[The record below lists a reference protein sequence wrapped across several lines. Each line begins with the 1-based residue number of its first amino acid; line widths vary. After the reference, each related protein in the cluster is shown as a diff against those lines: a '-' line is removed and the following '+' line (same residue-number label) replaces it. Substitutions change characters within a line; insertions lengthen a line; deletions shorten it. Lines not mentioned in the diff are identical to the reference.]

1 MWYETT
7 KTGKRLCE
15 RTKINDKWKRI
26 TVTLSK
32 DTAKGR
38 KQAEDA
44 LREKIAKLSEPTS
57 SIHLKDAIEEYLATK
72 DCRSTTMS
80 STKSMMY
87 TALEIIGD
95 VRVSSITTGTLRRC
109 FQASDKSNKTRNYIL
124 RSFHTFLVWCAE
136 CEIIPSVPMMPRF
149 KDDSPRK
156 KSEEKYLE
164 ADELKDVLSQMSGMM
179 YYVSRFLA
187 LTGCRISE
195 ACNLYMDDISEA
207 YIAIREGKTSASVR
221 EIYIQPELKEML
233 SEYKQWRALNLMAT
247 GIRTDRLFYTKNGTP
262 YSALTYRQ
270 LLLKHI
276 KCEKHLHPHI
286 FRHTHVALLAEQ
298 GMSLEAISRRLG
310 HESSSITKE
319 VYYHVTEKQKKKDE
333 EQIAAIR
340 IL

>member
-15 RTKINDKWKRI
+15 RVKINDKWKRI

-57 SIHLKDAIEEYLATK
+57 SIHLKDAIEEYLSTK

-80 STKSMMY
+80 STKSMMH

-109 FQASDKSNKTRNYIL
+109 FQASDKSNKTRNLIL
-124 RSFHTFLVWCAE
+124 RSFHTFMVWCAE
-136 CEIIPSVPMMPRF
+136 CEIIPSVPMMPKF

-164 ADELKDVLSQMSGMM
+164 ADELKDVLSQLSGMM
-179 YYVSRFLA
+179 YYVTRFLA

-195 ACNLYMDDISEA
+195 ACNLYMEDISED

-221 EIYIQPELKEML
+221 EIYIQPELREML

-247 GIRTDRLFYTKNGTP
+247 GIRTERLFYSRNGKFNHE
-262 YSALTYRQ
+262 TYRKA
-270 LLLKHI
+270 LLRHV
-276 KCEKHLHPHI
+276 KCSKRIHPHI

-310 HESSSITKE
+310 HESSNITKE

-333 EQIAAIR
+333 EQIATIR